1 MAKNIVV
8 CCDGTNSQFGGSN
21 TNVVHLY
28 KALVTDAPDQRAFY
42 EPGVGTFGAKF
53 FGLNVGQTLG
63 KGLGAAFGYGI
74 TQNLERAYRFLIDNY
89 APGDRVFLFGFS
101 RGAFAARS
109 LAALID
115 QVGILEPDDRDR
127 AKETI
132 KAWLDGDAS
141 AVERYQQPLTRCAP
155 HFVGVWETVGA
166 LGVLTR
172 LRRFHDNKLSPG
184 VCHAVHALAIDEQ
197 RRKFEPTPWDEQ
209 ELKPGQH
216 ARQLWFAGVH
226 SDVGGGYEERGL
238 ADLTLGWMLEQAK
251 AQGLELKPDAFDRL
265 QGDPAGKLHD
275 SYDGL
280 WRVLGRYVR
289 RPKRDD
295 AFHRS
300 VGERLQRRPDYEPD
314 NLPADVRERLSEDA
328 SDG

>member
-8 CCDGTNSQFGGSN
+8 CCDGTNSQFASSN

-28 KALVTDAPDQRAFY
+28 NALVDSPDQRVFY
-42 EPGVGTFGAKF
+42 EPGVGTFGARF
-53 FGLNVGQTLG
+53 LGVNVGETLG

-74 TQNLERAYRFLIDNY
+74 TQNLVRAYRFLIDTY

-115 QVGILEPDDRDR
+115 QVGILEPGDHAR
-127 AKETI
+127 AKETV
-132 KAWLDGDAS
+132 KAWLDGDTS

-166 LGVLTR
+166 LGVLIR
-172 LRRFHDNKLSPG
+172 LRSFHDNKLSPG
-184 VCHAVHALAIDEQ
+184 VCHAFHALAIDEK
-197 RRKFEPTPWDEQ
+197 RRKFEPTPWDESA
-209 ELKPGQH
+209 LKPGQN

-226 SDVGGGYEERGL
+226 SDVGGGYDERGL
-238 ADLTLGWMLEQAK
+238 ADITLGWMLEQAQ
-251 AQGLELKPDAFDRL
+251 AQGLALKPDAFDRL
-265 QGDPAGKLHD
+265 QGDPAGTLHH

-280 WRVLGRYVR
+280 WRLLGRYVR
-289 RPKRDD
+289 RPGRDD
-295 AFHRS
+295 AFHPS
-300 VGERLQRRPDYEPD
+300 VGARLRRVGDYAPD
-314 NLPADVRERLSEDA
+314 NLPVEVRRRLVEQPADD
-328 SDG
+328 